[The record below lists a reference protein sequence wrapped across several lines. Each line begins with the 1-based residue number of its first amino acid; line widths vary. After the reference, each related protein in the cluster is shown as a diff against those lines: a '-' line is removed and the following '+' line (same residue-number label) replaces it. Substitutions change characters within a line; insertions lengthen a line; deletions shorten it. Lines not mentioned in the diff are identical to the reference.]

1 MTHGC
6 TFVLLGATGDLSTRK
21 LIPALYQLLKD
32 GTLTR
37 CALVGVSLE
46 QRTVTEMLD
55 AARPFIP
62 NIDETIWQQLAMY
75 AQYIAG
81 DFRDTSLYTTLGTT
95 LDALEQKH
103 SLSGNRLFYLAT
115 MPEHFATITQQLS
128 AHDIVP
134 HRTRLTPEQGWRRVV
149 YEKPFGIDGMS
160 ADAINAAIHNVFD
173 ESQVFRIDH
182 YLGKELVGNI
192 AVLRFANRLFEPLWR
207 AEHIEQVQII
217 VHEQDGIG
225 QRGRYYDR
233 YGALKDM
240 VQNHLFQLMAL
251 IGMEPPRTLCGEE
264 IRAAK
269 AAVLTSARIDD
280 VVCGQYDGY
289 RDEPFVQSD
298 SSTETFAALK
308 VSIDTGRWRG
318 VPFFLKTGKQ
328 LHERHASIHIV
339 FKPATGVQGYAGSD
353 TPNVLTLQIEP
364 NEGFAL
370 QVNAKVP
377 GSNTHVTPITMNWS
391 HAQLFGNNTPQSYE
405 SLLADALRGD
415 QSVFVRFDEIA
426 HSWELLEQF
435 DCAAV
440 PREIYARGSNG
451 PARMKKFEEQ
461 HNMRWQ
467 R

>member
-1 MTHGC
+1 MTLDC
-6 TFVLLGATGDLSTRK
+6 TIVLLGATGDLSRRK

-32 GTLTR
+32 KKVTR

-46 QRTVTEMLD
+46 PGSASDMLQ
-55 AARPFIP
+55 AARSH
-62 NIDETIWQQLAMY
+62 IDDLDEGVWQELVDHAAY
-75 AQYIAG
+75 LAG
-81 DFRDTSLYTTLGTT
+81 DFHDAHTYQRLAAMLDDIEKKHQLGN
-95 LDALEQKH
+95 
-103 SLSGNRLFYLAT
+103 NRLFYLAT

-134 HRTRLTPEQGWRRVV
+134 HRSKLQPQQGWRRVV
-149 YEKPFGIDGMS
+149 YEKPFGADGMS

-217 VHEQDGIG
+217 VNENDGIG
-225 QRGRYYDR
+225 SRGRYYDK

-251 IGMEPPRTLCGEE
+251 VGMEPPRTLCGEE

-269 AAVLTSARIDD
+269 AAVLSRARIDD
-280 VVCGQYDGY
+280 VVCGQYEGY
-289 RDEPFVQSD
+289 QGEQFVRPGSR
-298 SSTETFAALK
+298 TETFAALK
-308 VSIDTGRWRG
+308 VSIENERWRG

-328 LHERHASIHIV
+328 LYERHASIHIF
-339 FKPATGVQGYAGSD
+339 FKPATGVSGYRGSE
-353 TPNVLTLQIEP
+353 TTNVLTLQIEP

-370 QVNAKVP
+370 QLNAKMP
-377 GSNTHVTPITMNWS
+377 GSNRQVTPISMSWS
-391 HAQLFGNNTPQSYE
+391 HHAVFGYNTPQSYE
-405 SLLADALRGD
+405 SLLIDALRGD

-426 HSWELLEQF
+426 HSWELLEQY
-435 DCAAV
+435 DCGSV
-440 PREIYARGSNG
+440 EREIYARGGRG
-451 PARMKKFEEQ
+451 PASLPSFEKQ
-461 HNMRWQ
+461 HNMEWQ

>member
-1 MTHGC
+1 MINDC
-6 TFVLLGATGDLSTRK
+6 TIVLLGATGDLSRRK

-32 GTLTR
+32 EKLQR

-46 QRTVTEMLD
+46 HGSAAQML
-55 AARPFIP
+55 AGARPH
-62 NIDETIWQQLAMY
+62 IDHLDEAVWQRLTDCAFY
-75 AQYIAG
+75 LAG
-81 DFRDTSLYTTLGTT
+81 DFHDATTYQRLART
-95 LDALEQKH
+95 LDTIEKEH
-103 SLSGNRLFYLAT
+103 SLPGNRLFYLAT

-134 HRTRLTPEQGWRRVV
+134 HRSRLQPQQGWRRVV
-149 YEKPFGIDGMS
+149 YEKPFGTDGMS

-217 VHEQDGIG
+217 VNENEGIG
-225 QRGRYYDR
+225 TRGRYYDT

-251 IGMEPPRTLCGEE
+251 MSMEPPRTLCGDE

-269 AAVLTSARIDD
+269 AAVLSRARIDD
-280 VVCGQYDGY
+280 VVCGQYEGY
-289 RDEPFVQSD
+289 RDESFVRPD
-298 SSTETFAALK
+298 STTETFAALK
-308 VSIDTGRWRG
+308 VSIENERWRG
-318 VPFFLKTGKQ
+318 VPFFLKTGKH
-328 LHERHASIHIV
+328 LYERHASIHIL
-339 FKPATGVQGYAGSD
+339 FKSATGVQGYTGSGAS
-353 TPNVLTLQIEP
+353 NVLTLQIEP

-370 QVNAKVP
+370 QLNAKMP
-377 GSNTHVTPITMNWS
+377 SSNTQVTPITMNWS
-391 HAQLFGNNTPQSYE
+391 HHTVFGYNTPQSYE
-405 SLLADALRGD
+405 SLLVDALRGD

-426 HSWELLEQF
+426 HSWELLEQY
-435 DCAAV
+435 DCRAV
-440 PREIYARGSNG
+440 RREQYARGGRG
-451 PARMKKFEEQ
+451 PAALQSFEKQ
-461 HNMRWQ
+461 HTMEWQ